1 MASAYLIAKVC
12 EKNMKVIYTT
22 QLIEAIISDLK
33 RIQEQNEHDIR
44 FWTNILHAVED
55 VGPVVIER

>member
-1 MASAYLIAKVC
+1 MIEGYLC

-22 QLIEAIISDLK
+22 QVIEAIISDLK
-33 RIQEQNEHDIR
+33 RIQEQNERDIR